1 MCGPPPSPAPRSS
14 PEQTGS
20 GLPLTLF
27 PAPDPPSPAP
37 AGAPL
42 LGASSARL
50 PSSCCRRA
58 RAPRGPGKLASV
70 ATITN
75 SIVLSRAPANKVIH
89 YGPLPAA
96 VGCAAISGPRAAPSR
111 AETRASAITCRGRP
125 AAPRPPRCAP
135 RPSRGRA
142 GRSSARPPISFIS
155 ERQLTYT
162 DWLPAAKCQLNCK
175 CLAEARCGRAASFP
189 RAPRR
194 LLLRPDPRA
203 VESISPSTWR
213 GGGTCRFL
221 PSPPGRGGA
230 LARPQREGPAR
241 RRRVWPQ

>member
-1 MCGPPPSPAPRSS
+1 MPITHPAPRTKAAKQALFS
-14 PEQTGS
+14 PARLGS
-20 GLPLTLF
+20 DTC
-27 PAPDPPSPAP
+27 SVPAP
-37 AGAPL
+37 APCAPGLGAYHL
-42 LGASSARL
+42 LGCPA
-50 PSSCCRRA
+50 PGCCRA

-70 ATITN
+70 VTITN

-142 GRSSARPPISFIS
+142 GGGSARPPISFIS

-175 CLAEARCGRAASFP
+175 CSAEARRGRAASFP
-189 RAPRR
+189 RAPR
-194 LLLRPDPRA
+194 A
-203 VESISPSTWR
+203 AFF
-213 GGGTCRFL
+213 CARFG
-221 PSPPGRGGA
+221 SG
-230 LARPQREGPAR
+230 
-241 RRRVWPQ
+241 